1 VDALLWT
8 LVAVFVALVLLT
20 IVAWWLLRR
29 VARPP
34 QALVQR
40 IGKLPWRAKA
50 GLALAL
56 LRDPRLPLITRLIIP
71 AVVLYLALPIDI
83 IPDFIPLLGQLDDVL
98 VLLVALR
105 LVLRSM
111 PEGLLEEHIARLEQL
126 HQKLP
131 AGEGPIR

>member
-1 VDALLWT
+1 MDALLWT
-8 LVAVFVALVLLT
+8 LVAVFVSLVLLT

-29 VARPP
+29 FARPP

-56 LRDPRLPLITRLIIP
+56 LRDPRVPLMTRLIIP
-71 AVVLYLALPIDI
+71 AVVLYFALPIDI

-111 PEGLLEEHIARLEQL
+111 PEGLLEEHIARLEHL
-126 HQKLP
+126 HQRLP
-131 AGEGPIR
+131 ASEGPIR

>member
-1 VDALLWT
+1 MDAWLWALVAAVGALL
-8 LVAVFVALVLLT
+8 LFAL
-20 IVAWWLLRR
+20 VAWWLLRR
-29 VARPP
+29 VARPS

-50 GLALAL
+50 ALALAL
-56 LRDPRLPLITRLIIP
+56 LRDPRVPLTTRLVIP
-71 AVVLYLALPIDI
+71 AVLLYFALPIDI

-98 VLLVALR
+98 VLLIALR
-105 LVLRSM
+105 LVLRSL

-131 AGEGPIR
+131 ADEGPIR

>member
-1 VDALLWT
+1 MDALLWT
-8 LVAVFVALVLLT
+8 LVAVLVSLVLLT

-71 AVVLYLALPIDI
+71 AVLLYFALPIDI

-111 PEGLLEEHIARLEQL
+111 PEGLLEEHIARFEQL
-126 HQKLP
+126 HQNLP

>member
-1 VDALLWT
+1 MDAWLWA
-8 LVAVFVALVLLT
+8 LVAVLVSLVLFAL
-20 IVAWWLLRR
+20 VAWWLLRR

-50 GLALAL
+50 ALALAL
-56 LRDPRLPLITRLIIP
+56 LRDPRLPLTTRLVIP
-71 AVVLYLALPIDI
+71 AVVLYLILPLDI

-105 LVLRSM
+105 VVLRSL
-111 PEGLLEEHIARLEQL
+111 PEGLLEEHIARLERL
-126 HQKLP
+126 HQNLP